1 MSMLSIPG
9 GPFDLSPKR
18 PIQSPS
24 SSVPPRLDV
33 MGAAGNGVDE
43 MARAKGEG
51 MMDEGR
57 TASLASGRKTFM
69 LVCGWRQ
76 HGIE

>member
-33 MGAAGNGVDE
+33 MGAAGNGVEE
-43 MARAKGEG
+43 MARVNAEG
-51 MMDEGR
+51 AIDEGR
-57 TASLASGRKTFM
+57 AVSLASGRKTFM
-69 LVCGWRQ
+69 LDV
-76 HGIE
+76 